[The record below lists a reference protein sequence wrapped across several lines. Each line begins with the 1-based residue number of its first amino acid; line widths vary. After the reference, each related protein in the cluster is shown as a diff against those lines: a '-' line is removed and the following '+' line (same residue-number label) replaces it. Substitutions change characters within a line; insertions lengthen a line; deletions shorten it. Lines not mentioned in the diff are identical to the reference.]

1 MITRQIEPLDKRNRI
16 PFNESWLDLEA
27 LAEME
32 FTSED
37 PEHPIE
43 SAIVENCGSGWVAST
58 PGEQMIRICFTK
70 PQDLKR
76 IRLVFEEGKD
86 HRTQEFVLRWSPSG
100 LTEDYREIVRQQY
113 NFSPPDTTQETEDY
127 TVNLQGVKAFDLSI
141 VPDISGGSTTA
152 SLTELRLA

>member
-1 MITRQIEPLDKRNRI
+1 
-16 PFNESWLDLEA
+16 
-27 LAEME
+27 
-32 FTSED
+32 
-37 PEHPIE
+37 
-43 SAIVENCGSGWVAST
+43 
-58 PGEQMIRICFTK
+58 MIRICFTK